1 MTGKTEIIHKEQALP
16 GSLEPMPVTEEHV
29 VFHCSLLPPW
39 PEHMKVALF
48 GMGCFWGAERLF
60 WQQPGVYLT
69 MVGYAGGFTVNPTY
83 EQVCTGETGQAEVV
97 QVVFDPELVSYRQLL
112 SLFWGSHDPTQG
124 MRQGNDIGTQYR
136 SVLYTTTPEQQ
147 LEAQATLM
155 LMQQQLSAR
164 GMGEITTEIAPR
176 PTFYYAE
183 TEHQQYLA
191 RHPNGYCGLQGTG
204 VSCPL

>member
-1 MTGKTEIIHKEQALP
+1 MAGRTEMIHSGQSLP
-16 GSLEPMPVTEEHV
+16 SSSEPMLVTEEHV
-29 VFHCSLLPPW
+29 VFHRSLLPPW
-39 PEHMKVALF
+39 PERMAMALF

-69 MVGYAGGFTVNPTY
+69 MVGYAGGFTVNPSY

-112 SLFWGSHDPTQG
+112 SLFWENHDPTQG

-136 SVLYTTTPEQQ
+136 SVIYTTDAEQQ
-147 LEAQATLM
+147 LEAQATLV

-164 GMGEITTEIAPR
+164 GMGEITTMIEPR

-183 TEHQQYLA
+183 TSHQQYLA
-191 RHPNGYCGLQGTG
+191 RHPNGYCGLKGTG